1 MTPDPGT
8 VRDVVAAVL
17 LLSGATFCLLGAVG
31 MLRFPD
37 TLSLLHAA
45 AKAQTAG
52 LLLVLAGT
60 AVQLPLSYALM
71 LALVALFQLV
81 TVPVTGQVVGRTA
94 YRTGAI
100 DPERL
105 VVDELGERLARERAA
120 TSGRDPDGGGAASDA
135 DR

>member
-1 MTPDPGT
+1 MTSGSGA

-17 LLSGATFCLLGAVG
+17 LLGGASFCLLGAVG
-31 MLRFPD
+31 MLRFPA
-37 TLSLLHAA
+37 TVSLLHAA

-60 AVQLPLSYALM
+60 AVQVPLPYALM
-71 LALVALFQLV
+71 LALVALFQLI

-94 YRTGAI
+94 YRTGAVNREGLI
-100 DPERL
+100 I
-105 VVDELGERLARERAA
+105 DELGDRLARERSAA
-120 TSGRDPDGGGAASDA
+120 TEQSPDDEVGPDA